1 MLLWDDCS
9 SGCIPS
15 THPLAQRACFPTPR
29 AILPRTPA
37 ISPASSE
44 VAIRHGDNSSPGSS
58 RVRTYSQRT
67 SQTRLRQSPPNR
79 GVSHH
84 PHPSTETVLSI
95 PDTSVTNSQVLA
107 GGTALSA
114 SPRSRAAGQALSEVL
129 GFKPKHF
136 VKSKLPQRGTEE
148 LRYPKPAAGADLEP
162 ISGLLDYLFMVLLFL
177 SQAQFT
183 LCVSSRRLGGLSPT
197 QEHIL
202 QPPEQPRSSRLPKR
216 TVH

>member
-1 MLLWDDCS
+1 MTAHQDASLPLTPFPKGLVFPPPGLSYHAPSRSALLHLRLLYD
-9 SGCIPS
+9 
-15 THPLAQRACFPTPR
+15 TETTAVQVPLR
-29 AILPRTPA
+29 
-37 ISPASSE
+37 
-44 VAIRHGDNSSPGSS
+44 IRRGLHRPV
-58 RVRTYSQRT
+58 RVRAP
-67 SQTRLRQSPPNR
+67 QTVGL
-79 GVSHH
+79 SHH

-162 ISGLLDYLFMVLLFL
+162 IIGLLDYLFMVLLFL

-183 LCVSSRRLGGLSPT
+183 LCVSSRRLGGPSPT
-197 QEHIL
+197 QELIL
-202 QPPEQPRSSRLPKR
+202 QPPKQPRSSRLPKR